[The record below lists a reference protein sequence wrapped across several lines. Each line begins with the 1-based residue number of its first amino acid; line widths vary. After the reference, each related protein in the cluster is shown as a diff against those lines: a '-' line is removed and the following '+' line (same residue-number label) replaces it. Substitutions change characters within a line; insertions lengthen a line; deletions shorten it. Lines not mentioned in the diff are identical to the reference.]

1 MLDIKKNVILLSL
14 LLTPLITHAEI
25 GCIDADYSKVE
36 SATVARS
43 KDTIT
48 ITVVIQPPTEIEVE
62 TLHEGNVLQ
71 IRIYD
76 TYIMQD
82 HIQLS
87 PSVSLLEYTGFT
99 QINVVGGKR
108 VHHVKAQGSN
118 TLKITVGV

>member
-14 LLTPLITHAEI
+14 LLTPLITHAQI

-36 SATVARS
+36 SARVERT
-43 KDTIT
+43 KDTLI
-48 ITVVIQPPTEIEVE
+48 IRVVILPPTEIDVE
-62 TLHEGNVLQ
+62 ALHEGNTLQ
-71 IRIYD
+71 IRIYG

-82 HIQLS
+82 HIQIN
-87 PSVSLLEYTGFT
+87 PIVSLLEYTGFT

-108 VHHVKAQGSN
+108 VHHVKAEGSN

>member
-14 LLTPLITHAEI
+14 LLTPLVSHAQI

-36 SATVARS
+36 SARVERT
-43 KDTIT
+43 KDILTIR
-48 ITVVIQPPTEIEVE
+48 VIILPPTEVDVE
-62 TLHEGNVLQ
+62 ALHEGNTLQ
-71 IRIYD
+71 VRIYG

-87 PSVSLLEYTGFT
+87 PAVSLLEYTGFT
-99 QINVVGGKR
+99 QLNVVGGKR
-108 VHHVKAQGSN
+108 VHQVKFEGSN

>member
-14 LLTPLITHAEI
+14 ILLPLISQAQV

-36 SATVARS
+36 SATVAYT

-48 ITVVIQPPTEIEVE
+48 IKVIIQPPTEIDVE

-82 HIQLS
+82 HIQVS
-87 PSVSLLEYTGFT
+87 PRVSLLEYTGFT
-99 QINVVGGKR
+99 QLNVVGGKR
-108 VHHVKAQGSN
+108 VHHVKAEGTN

>member
-48 ITVVIQPPTEIEVE
+48 ITVVILPPTEIDVE
-62 TLHEGNVLQ
+62 TLQEGNVLQ
-71 IRIYD
+71 IRIYG

-118 TLKITVGV
+118 TLKIIVGV

>member
-14 LLTPLITHAEI
+14 LLTPLITHAQI

-36 SATVARS
+36 SATVVRT

-48 ITVVIQPPTEIEVE
+48 ISVVIIPPTEIDVE
-62 TLHEGNVLQ
+62 ALHEGNVLQ
-71 IRIYD
+71 IRIYG

-82 HIQLS
+82 HIQIN
-87 PSVSLLEYTGFT
+87 PIVSLLEYTGFT
-99 QINVVGGKR
+99 QLNVVGGKR
-108 VHHVKAQGSN
+108 VHHVKAEGSN

>member
-1 MLDIKKNVILLSL
+1 MKPILLAGLFL
-14 LLTPLITHAEI
+14 LPLISHAQI

-48 ITVVIQPPTEIEVE
+48 INVVILPPTEIDVE
-62 TLHEGNVLQ
+62 TLQEGNVLQ
-71 IRIYD
+71 IRIYG

>member
-1 MLDIKKNVILLSL
+1 MLGIKKNIILLSL
-14 LLTPLITHAEI
+14 FLAPLISHAQI

-43 KDTIT
+43 KDTLT
-48 ITVVIQPPTEIEVE
+48 IKVVIQPPTEIDVE

-71 IRIYD
+71 IRIYG

-82 HIQLS
+82 HIQVS
-87 PSVSLLEYTGFT
+87 PRVSLLEYTGFT
-99 QINVVGGKR
+99 QINVVGGTR
-108 VHHVKAQGSN
+108 VHHVKTERSN